1 LLQEQV
7 FRLGYI
13 DMFDRLCVYLTATE
27 AYRESTMVKVAI
39 EDAIAEHF
47 CNDKL
52 TPILENYQDEKA
64 RILTSK

>member
-1 LLQEQV
+1 
-7 FRLGYI
+7 
-13 DMFDRLCVYLTATE
+13 MFDRLCVYLTATE